1 MPPTR
6 RRFPFLTQQQDPMDE
21 FFDIP
26 TLIVIGLAIVVLFR
40 LRQVL
45 GTRTGRERTPL
56 ERQREAAA
64 AKSGD
69 DTVVPMRPRP
79 VPDSNEDQ
87 ERRARKLE
95 AEITQYAHGDDKVAA
110 GLKAIAEADPGFTP
124 KSFMEGAKAAYEMIV
139 TAFAGG
145 DRQTLR
151 NLLDKD
157 VFDGFERAIKDREA
171 AGHKVDFT
179 FVGLPRVE
187 ISDAELDR
195 RNASVTVRFHAEVV
209 SATRD
214 KDGNLI
220 EGNADQVTNIADEW
234 TFARSPKSRDP
245 NWKLVATSQLE

>member
-1 MPPTR
+1 
-6 RRFPFLTQQQDPMDE
+6 MDE

-26 TLIVIGLAIVVLFR
+26 TLIVIGLAIVVLYR

-56 ERQREAAA
+56 ERPREVAA
-64 AKSGD
+64 AKPGEEN
-69 DTVVPMRPRP
+69 VVQIRPRP
-79 VPDSNEDQ
+79 VPQSNEDL
-87 ERRARKLE
+87 ERQQRKLE
-95 AEITQYAHGDDKVAA
+95 AEVALFAHGDDKVAE
-110 GLKAIAEADPGFTP
+110 GLKAIAEADPGFSP

-139 TAFAGG
+139 TAFASG

-151 NLLDKD
+151 NLLEKD
-157 VFDGFERAIKDREA
+157 VFDGFEKVIKDREA
-171 AGHKVDFT
+171 AGHKIDFT
-179 FVGLPRVE
+179 FVGLPKIE
-187 ISDAELDR
+187 ISEAELDK
-195 RNASVTVRFHAEVV
+195 RNALVTIRYNAEVV

-214 KDGNLI
+214 KDGTLI